1 MDKDWINRVLIDNR
15 NIDRKCVN
23 RLQTLKHYVD
33 WEDFSK
39 WKQLILK
46 CKILSMGQ
54 NRGNTRQY
62 LWIYV
67 EYQHRTINKY
77 QEKSDSYEFQ
87 SKWWFEPTLLYS

>member
-46 CKILSMGQ
+46 CKSLGMG
-54 NRGNTRQY
+54 
-62 LWIYV
+62 
-67 EYQHRTINKY
+67 
-77 QEKSDSYEFQ
+77 
-87 SKWWFEPTLLYS
+87 